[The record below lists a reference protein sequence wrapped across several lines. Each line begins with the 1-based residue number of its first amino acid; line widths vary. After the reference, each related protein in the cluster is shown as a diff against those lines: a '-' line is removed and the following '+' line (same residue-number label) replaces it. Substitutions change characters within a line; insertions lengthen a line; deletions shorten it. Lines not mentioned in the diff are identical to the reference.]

1 MSLLELYNRFASLFH
16 KDPNTTLILLPSTP
30 TYNHITPY
38 DIYVRVANTLTA
50 VQYTRLAAMST
61 GCGVEK
67 CSDAV
72 WLCSR
77 MIGAVWQLGSP
88 LPCAYPYFLL
98 PPASCLLPTAPPC
111 IFRFQFSEAAVAA
124 AVINRVVMRCQIR
137 IMYVAIALATGTNH
151 NQTFNR
157 VRACHSQQFSNCCA
171 APHRHATPRHAMP
184 RHAMMASGE
193 SGTFSVFHVRW
204 QRVFFHQRIGS
215 TSVQCKRY
223 STIFRME

>member
-16 KDPNTTLILLPSTP
+16 KFPNTTLILLPSTA

-98 PPASCLLPTAPPC
+98 PPASCLLPLPAFSVSNFARLLLLRLSLTGWLCDAKFGLCMWPSRWPRAQTTIKLSTA
-111 IFRFQFSEAAVAA
+111 F
-124 AVINRVVMRCQIR
+124 
-137 IMYVAIALATGTNH
+137 ALAT
-151 NQTFNR
+151 
-157 VRACHSQQFSNCCA
+157 ASNF
-171 APHRHATPRHAMP
+171 PIVVQHRIATPRHAMP
-184 RHAMMASGE
+184 CHAMMASGE

>member
-1 MSLLELYNRFASLFH
+1 MF
-16 KDPNTTLILLPSTP
+16 
-30 TYNHITPY
+30 
-38 DIYVRVANTLTA
+38 
-50 VQYTRLAAMST
+50 T

-88 LPCAYPYFLL
+88 LPCAYPTSY
-98 PPASCLLPTAPPC
+98 CLLPTVPPC
-111 IFRFQFSEAAVAA
+111 IFRFQFSEAAAAA

-171 APHRHATPRHAMP
+171 APHRHATPRHATL
-184 RHAMMASGE
+184 RCDGQWSKRNL
-193 SGTFSVFHVRW
+193 FSVPRAMTACLLSPEN
-204 QRVFFHQRIGS
+204 RVNFCPMQEILNYFLDGISLDYDGMGG
-215 TSVQCKRY
+215 
-223 STIFRME
+223 RMR